1 MRRLNPLR
9 SIPDG
14 RATSLEKGIIQ
25 NKKEEDPF
33 QTNCKKAKML
43 FYFLMDSL
51 AGFLTRDRSGEEA
64 ADFKVMSCFSKNLVK
79 SMHVCPATY

>member
-1 MRRLNPLR
+1 
-9 SIPDG
+9 
-14 RATSLEKGIIQ
+14 
-25 NKKEEDPF
+25 
-33 QTNCKKAKML
+33 ML

-79 SMHVCPATY
+79 SMHVCPANSMTSLLEHSDLMHSQKNIDVC